1 MREVAALF
9 PDDPRGSF
17 TTLVADPVPPRKDMR
32 DVASTPTAMAP
43 APATPSVR
51 RCEEA
56 LGPGLGPAGFDGCSR
71 VGLWMGGS

>member
-32 DVASTPTAMAP
+32 DVVRCVDTDCHGTGTSNSICAAVRGGVGAG
-43 APATPSVR
+43 ARAGGVR
-51 RCEEA
+51 RV
-56 LGPGLGPAGFDGCSR
+56 L
-71 VGLWMGGS
+71 